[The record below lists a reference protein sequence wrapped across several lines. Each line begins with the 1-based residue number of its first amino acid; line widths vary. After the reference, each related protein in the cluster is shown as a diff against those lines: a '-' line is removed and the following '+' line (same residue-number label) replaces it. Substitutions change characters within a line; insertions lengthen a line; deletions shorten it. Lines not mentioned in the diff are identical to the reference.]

1 MGIHKQVA
9 TESKHEHL
17 TPLIQDFVVRARH
30 SISPNITG
38 RIGLEGFDGGAAQ
51 RIKDLTS

>member
-1 MGIHKQVA
+1 MSMHKKV
-9 TESKHEHL
+9 TSESKHEHL
-17 TPLIQDFVVRARH
+17 APLIQDLVVRARH